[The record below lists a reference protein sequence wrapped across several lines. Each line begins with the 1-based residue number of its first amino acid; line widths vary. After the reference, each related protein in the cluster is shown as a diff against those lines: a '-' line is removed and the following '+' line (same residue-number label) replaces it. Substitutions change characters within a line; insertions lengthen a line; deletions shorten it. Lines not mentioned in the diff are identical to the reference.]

1 MRLRVSIFDILFLRK
16 KMNLLTE
23 LMKFVLHCVF
33 RIHLQNL
40 AVSNSNLKWVKLH
53 FPTYEH
59 GWKKIFFWS
68 SPFPESFW
76 GSSLV
81 SSWNLWN
88 WNHSLLH
95 TWPTPENFLCVF
107 SNSWFCLW
115 SLLHSSLVST
125 MSQCLKI
132 TLNVALEFFNFGI
145 INELLSIQNVNVARL
160 ARNVEWDFFLWLW
173 TTMNVWKRHKKSPF
187 SMLSNETFQIK
198 EDQSTLKPI
207 VVR

>member
-1 MRLRVSIFDILFLRK
+1 MRASIFWHLVSK
-16 KMNLLTE
+16 KKISYRINEVCLLYY
-23 LMKFVLHCVF
+23 VF
-33 RIHLQNL
+33 FQNL

-59 GWKKIFFWS
+59 GWKKICFWS

-115 SLLHSSLVST
+115 SLLHSSRVSFYTWLGSRTVFGLILPKLEKIFKVYKTDIFGVKIQIYFFVEKIKFSSSLLV
-125 MSQCLKI
+125 
-132 TLNVALEFFNFGI
+132 F
-145 INELLSIQNVNVARL
+145 
-160 ARNVEWDFFLWLW
+160 WD
-173 TTMNVWKRHKKSPF
+173 KKN
-187 SMLSNETFQIK
+187 M
-198 EDQSTLKPI
+198 
-207 VVR
+207 

>member
-1 MRLRVSIFDILFLRK
+1 MIFKQCKGHRKRK
-16 KMNLLTE
+16 KKRKAAFKICIKHQPCLPFIWKLSNAPSCFHFWHLVSKKE
-23 LMKFVLHCVF
+23 NEPPY
-33 RIHLQNL
+33 RINEVCIALYFFQNL
-40 AVSNSNLKWVKLH
+40 AVSNLNLKWVKLH

-125 MSQCLKI
+125 MSQC
-132 TLNVALEFFNFGI
+132 
-145 INELLSIQNVNVARL
+145 
-160 ARNVEWDFFLWLW
+160 
-173 TTMNVWKRHKKSPF
+173 
-187 SMLSNETFQIK
+187 
-198 EDQSTLKPI
+198 
-207 VVR
+207 